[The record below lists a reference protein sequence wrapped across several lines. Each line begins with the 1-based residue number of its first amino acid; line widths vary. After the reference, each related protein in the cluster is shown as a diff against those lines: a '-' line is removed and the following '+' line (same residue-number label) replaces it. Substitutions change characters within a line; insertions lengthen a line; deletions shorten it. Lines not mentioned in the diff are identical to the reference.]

1 MAFSQSL
8 QISQKYQE
16 QRKLLRGSPNP
27 VRDRVVMD
35 KEGFLDNVKL
45 KQTREEGKETVR
57 ERE

>member
-45 KQTREEGKETVR
+45 KQTREEGKETV
-57 ERE
+57 